1 MTAHPPASPSGDR
14 AVVRVP
20 IRQVVA
26 VVVGNALE
34 FYDFLTYAFFAV
46 QIGRAFFPSTN
57 PASSLLLSLATFGAG
72 FLMRP
77 VGGIVIGRMGDR
89 IGRKPAMLWSFSC
102 MGIAITGLAL
112 TPSYASIGF
121 AAPILVIAFRL
132 LQGFALG
139 GEVGPTTAYLME
151 AAPIDKRGLYASL
164 QYSTQGFA
172 VMTAGVIGVF
182 LARTLD
188 SQALDTWGWR
198 VALLIGT
205 LIVPFGLV
213 IRRSLPET
221 FERRAGDANET
232 RAEVRSYLRVAA
244 LGLVMLASGTIAT
257 YILDYL
263 TTFAIATLHM
273 RTDVAFGATVIV
285 GLCDACLSPV
295 SGWLSDRFGRKRMM
309 MIPWLSLF
317 VLVLPAF
324 AVITRFATPATLLGA
339 TAVLAIT
346 NTFGSTPVLVA
357 LTEALPVNVRSG
369 ALAITYALAIST
381 FGGTAQF
388 VVTWLIAMTGN
399 PLAPA
404 WYMMAAVGI
413 GFVAMAAMPETAPV
427 KANSSREPASVIR
440 P

>member
-1 MTAHPPASPSGDR
+1 MSRIPTRQIA
-14 AVVRVP
+14 AVV
-20 IRQVVA
+20 I
-26 VVVGNALE
+26 GNALE

-46 QIGRAFFPSTN
+46 HIGHAFFPARN
-57 PASSLLLSLATFGAG
+57 PSSSLLLSLATFGAG

-77 VGGIVIGRMGDR
+77 VGGVVIGRMGDR
-89 IGRKPAMLWSFSC
+89 VGRKPAMLLSFSC
-102 MGIAITGLAL
+102 MGIAMTGLAL
-112 TPSYASIGF
+112 TPTYASIGV

-151 AAPIDKRGLYASL
+151 AAPVERRGVYASL

-172 VMTAGVIGVF
+172 VMTAGVIGVL

-188 SQALDTWGWR
+188 PEALDAWGWR
-198 VALLIGT
+198 VAFLVGT

-221 FERRAGDANET
+221 YEGQSKSQSASPSTGMRPH
-232 RAEVRSYLRVAA
+232 LRIAA

-257 YILDYL
+257 YVMDYM
-263 TTFAIATLHM
+263 TTFATVTLHV
-273 RTDVAFGATVIV
+273 RADVAFGTTVIV
-285 GLCDACLSPV
+285 GLTDFCLAPAG
-295 SGWLSDRFGRKRMM
+295 GWLSDRYGRKPMM
-309 MIPWLSLF
+309 LVSWILLF
-317 VLVLPAF
+317 VLVVPAF
-324 AVITRFATPATLLGA
+324 TLMTRFPTPATLFGA
-339 TAVLAIT
+339 TAVLAVMT
-346 NTFGSTPVLVA
+346 TLGATPVLVS
-357 LTEALPVNVRSG
+357 LTEALPVSVRSG

-388 VVTWLIAMTGN
+388 IVASLIVVTGN

-413 GFVAMAAMPETAPV
+413 GLAAMIAMRETAPV
-427 KANSSREPASVIR
+427 KTATTPEYANA
-440 P
+440 